1 MDAHGMLVRILIIQ
15 TTTADCTQV
24 VALIEGFIA
33 ERLYFAG
40 NAGKIFSVCTESA
53 VKGFKT

>member
-1 MDAHGMLVRILIIQ
+1 MLVRILIIQ